1 MCCFTDE
8 ENGNKIAYV
17 QFPQSSYNITTHDLY
32 ASCFR
37 VPNELEMGGMD
48 ANGGPCYIGSG
59 CFHRRHALR
68 GAIYTVFFK
77 QEWNGE
83 TTRNENES
91 TSVLEERCKP
101 LASCTYEKN
110 TQWGKDVGLLYGYPS
125 EDIVTGLTMQC
136 RGWKS
141 VYLNPERKGFVGIA
155 PTTLLDVLVQHKRW
169 SEGQFSIL
177 ISKCCPF
184 LYGYKRIP
192 FILQMAYTL

>member
-1 MCCFTDE
+1 MCCFMDE

-37 VPNELEMGGMD
+37 VPKEVCKQHEHVPMFLEMGGMD

-59 CFHRRHALR
+59 CFHRRHALC

-91 TSVLEERCKP
+91 ASVLEERCKL

-110 TQWGKDVGLLYGYPS
+110 TQWGKDVGLLYSYPS
-125 EDIVTGLTMQC
+125 EDIVTGLTIQC

-141 VYLNPERKGFVGIA
+141 VGIA

-184 LYGYKRIP
+184 
-192 FILQMAYTL
+192 FIWV